1 MTLAFELNQTAVS
14 AIALLRAIDAG
25 GWTTNRELAV
35 AAGRPPQNIARDLSV
50 IRNEG
55 LIETDRVALTDKG
68 KAQLAA
74 INRAEDAAPAAAAPQ
89 LADDERLVTHAQL
102 RPSED
107 NPRKDL
113 ESDAAQEKL
122 DELRQSILRNG
133 LLQNL
138 VCRPDPD
145 GAADYVVT
153 AGNRRWHAIAQAIYD
168 NDWPEDRLIRIKVR
182 DGDDRE
188 NLLTAVVENMQR
200 ANMSKIEEAEAFGD
214 LVNKHGMKTLDVSAQ
229 TGLSQKVIQN
239 RLKLLKLST
248 EDQERMRLPDSHPDH
263 LGYKAALAQLTVSR
277 EPPAAE
283 PEPQPHQ
290 PDGLNLSDRELLAL
304 VEIGDKIAKHPT
316 GGTQQYS
323 TRCADTHPDPTG
335 ALQGL
340 IEKAGVM
347 VLHHGDEHHIV
358 MPDRIWDGLLD
369 QGYLVELT
377 GAVSMRLGLLRQRVA
392 GIGGEARLASAG
404 QYWTAWL
411 NEPARDAREPG
422 SPAEKPAGADAPSL
436 GKSLTPAEALI
447 LAEVTDKVERW
458 PHPIHPSYTF
468 CLPSALQANIHHL
481 TAREL
486 LATRQIGDATL
497 IRTALL
503 SGGVKAWLE
512 SIGFYADREAVLF
525 ELAARVEGA
534 ENAVNRQQCH
544 VRYATPWLNR
554 ADDPRNEVDVA
565 SCRAVEEGIA
575 KVWGT
580 DQITLAREQGWTPSE
595 PEQPALIEETAEEK
609 AARLNAEWSAREAAG
624 DEEALATFTGWMR
637 EKLAKKRAEGL
648 YGWRSDGC
656 AALVKPAELAERLVA
671 QVGKGDPVD
680 IAILSMMLAIRAG
693 AMSASG
699 YLRSMT
705 TPQME
710 RLMIEARAARWAPS
724 EEPDP
729 ETDFIEAELDDAE
742 AEVDSGEN
750 LDIPQPYEPAVP
762 IRKSITADHIVCLE
776 DGRKFKS
783 LKRHLRVKYNLS
795 PEEYRAKWGLP
806 ADYPMVA
813 PNYAKR
819 RAELAAQMGLRA

>member
-1 MTLAFELNQTAVS
+1 MAFELNQTAVS
-14 AIALLRAIDAG
+14 AVALLRAIDAG
-25 GWTTNRELAV
+25 GWTSNRELAV
-35 AAGRPPQNIARDLSV
+35 IARRPPQNIARDLSV

-55 LIETDRVALTDKG
+55 LIEADRVALSDKG

-74 INRAEDAAPAAAAPQ
+74 IARAEGLTPEAAAPQ
-89 LADDERLVTHAQL
+89 LADDERLVTHAQM
-102 RPSED
+102 RPDDEN
-107 NPRKDL
+107 NPRKDF
-113 ESDAAQEKL
+113 ESEHAQEKL
-122 DELRQSILRNG
+122 DELRQSILTKG

-138 VCRPDPD
+138 VCRPDPT
-145 GAADYVVT
+145 GAVDYVVT

-182 DGDDRE
+182 EGDDRE

-214 LVNKHGMKTLDVSAQ
+214 LVNKHGMKTLEISAQ
-229 TGLSQKVIQN
+229 SGLSQKVIQN
-239 RLKLLKLST
+239 RLKLLKLSV

-263 LGYKAALAQLTVSR
+263 LGYKAALKQLTVAR
-277 EPPAAE
+277 EPEEAE
-283 PEPQPHQ
+283 PEPENDAHRLYTVADFGVS
-290 PDGLNLSDRELLAL
+290 PDWSADDAAQAAKWLAAGTF
-304 VEIGDKIAKHPT
+304 EEFTFTDKKWSLAI
-316 GGTQQYS
+316 Q
-323 TRCADTHPDPTG
+323 
-335 ALQGL
+335 
-340 IEKAGVM
+340 V
-347 VLHHGDEHHIV
+347 
-358 MPDRIWDGLLD
+358 
-369 QGYLVELT
+369 
-377 GAVSMRLGLLRQRVA
+377 
-392 GIGGEARLASAG
+392 ARLVGSDGWVNGTRMQGPTEGQFSSLNGVWRASMAAFPTRERAIEAAAAYLMGKALGKASAKAV
-404 QYWTAWL
+404 AWL
-411 NEPARDAREPG
+411 NAPTADEPG
-422 SPAEKPAGADAPSL
+422 SPVETPAGAEAPSL

-481 TAREL
+481 VAREL
-486 LATRQIGDATL
+486 LATRTVGDATL

-534 ENAVNRQQCH
+534 ENAVNRQQGH
-544 VRYATPWLNR
+544 VRYATPWLNLTG
-554 ADDPRNEVDVA
+554 DLRNEVAEPAPVRDRSDDTA
-565 SCRAVEEGIA
+565 DA
-575 KVWGT
+575 
-580 DQITLAREQGWTPSE
+580 LAYGMALLE

-609 AARLNAEWSAREAAG
+609 AARREAEWNAREAAG
-624 DEEALATFTGWMR
+624 DEEALTAFVGLMR
-637 EKLAKKRAEGL
+637 EKLAKKRADGRS
-648 YGWRSDGC
+648 GWRT
-656 AALVKPAELAERLVA
+656 AAPRDLADQLVGH
-671 QVGKGDPVD
+671 VGKGDPVD

-710 RLMIEARAARWAPS
+710 RLMIEARAARWATS

-729 ETDFIEAELDDAE
+729 EADFIEAELDEAE
-742 AEVDSGEN
+742 AEVDSDEK
-750 LDIPQPYEPAVP
+750 LPIPQPHEPTVP
-762 IRKSITADHIVCLE
+762 IRKSITADFIVCLE

-813 PNYAKR
+813 PNYAKA

>member
-68 KAQLAA
+68 KAQLIA
-74 INRAEDAAPAAAAPQ
+74 INRAEGAVPEAAAPQ
-89 LADDERLVTHAQL
+89 LADDERLVTHAQM
-102 RPSED
+102 RPDDET
-107 NPRKDL
+107 NPRKDF
-113 ESDAAQEKL
+113 ESEHAQEKL
-122 DELRQSILRNG
+122 NELRQSILTKG

-138 VCRPDPD
+138 VCRPDPT
-145 GAADYVVT
+145 GAVDYVVT

-214 LVNKHGMKTLDVSAQ
+214 LVNKHGMKTLDISAQ
-229 TGLSQKVIQN
+229 SGLSQKVIQN

-277 EPPAAE
+277 EPQATE
-283 PEPQPHQ
+283 PEPENAAHRLYTVADFGVPA
-290 PDGLNLSDRELLAL
+290 DWTTKDASEAASWLETGSKEEFIFSDRKWSMIIEVARLDPAVGDGWVNGHAL
-304 VEIGDKIAKHPT
+304 RGPTIGNFSTITGVWSHRMAAFPT
-316 GGTQQYS
+316 
-323 TRCADTHPDPTG
+323 RERA
-335 ALQGL
+335 
-340 IEKAGVM
+340 IEAAAAYLTAM
-347 VLHHGDEHHIV
+347 VLGKAPAKAI
-358 MPDRIWDGLLD
+358 
-369 QGYLVELT
+369 
-377 GAVSMRLGLLRQRVA
+377 
-392 GIGGEARLASAG
+392 
-404 QYWTAWL
+404 AWL
-411 NEPARDAREPG
+411 NDPTTDEPG
-422 SPAEKPAGADAPSL
+422 SPVETPAGAETPSL

-447 LAEVTDKVERW
+447 LAEVTDAVERS
-458 PHPIHPSYTF
+458 PHPIHSSYAF
-468 CLPSALQANIHHL
+468 CLPTALQANIHHL
-481 TAREL
+481 AAREL
-486 LATRQIGDATL
+486 LATRTIGDATL

-512 SIGFYADREAVLF
+512 SIGFYTDREAVLF

-534 ENAVNRQQCH
+534 ENAINRQQCH
-544 VRYATPWLNR
+544 VRYATPWLNLTG
-554 ADDPRNEVDVA
+554 DPRNKEPAPSRDHSQDLVDAVA
-565 SCRAVEEGIA
+565 YGMAALE
-575 KVWGT
+575 T
-580 DQITLAREQGWTPSE
+580 
-595 PEQPALIEETAEEK
+595 EQPALIEETAEEK
-609 AARLNAEWSAREAAG
+609 AARLSAQWWAREAAG

-637 EKLAKKRAEGL
+637 AKLAKKRAEGL

-656 AALVKPAELAERLVA
+656 AALVKPADLAERLVA

-710 RLMIEARAARWAPS
+710 RLMIEARAARWATS

-729 ETDFIEAELDDAE
+729 ETDFIEAELDEAE

-750 LDIPQPYEPAVP
+750 LTIPQPHEPAVP

-813 PNYAKR
+813 PNYAKA

>member
-1 MTLAFELNQTAVS
+1 MAFELNQTAVS

-74 INRAEDAAPAAAAPQ
+74 INRAEGSAPEAAAPQ

-145 GAADYVVT
+145 GAVDYVVT

-239 RLKLLKLST
+239 RLKLLKLSV

-277 EPPAAE
+277 EPQAAETE
-283 PEPQPHQ
+283 PEPENAAHRLYTVADFGVPADWSAADVDQAAKWLAAGTFEEFTFTDKKWSLAIQ
-290 PDGLNLSDRELLAL
+290 VARLVGSDGWVNGTQMQGPTEGHWSNLNGVWRASMAAFPTRERAIEAAAAYLKAIVLGKAPAKVIAWLSD
-304 VEIGDKIAKHPT
+304 PT
-316 GGTQQYS
+316 
-323 TRCADTHPDPTG
+323 AD
-335 ALQGL
+335 
-340 IEKAGVM
+340 
-347 VLHHGDEHHIV
+347 
-358 MPDRIWDGLLD
+358 
-369 QGYLVELT
+369 
-377 GAVSMRLGLLRQRVA
+377 
-392 GIGGEARLASAG
+392 
-404 QYWTAWL
+404 
-411 NEPARDAREPG
+411 EPG
-422 SPAEKPAGADAPSL
+422 SPAETPAGAEAPSL

-447 LAEVTDKVERW
+447 LAEVTDAVERC

-481 TAREL
+481 AAREL

-503 SGGVKAWLE
+503 SGGVKTWLE

-525 ELAARVEGA
+525 ELAARIEGA
-534 ENAVNRQQCH
+534 GNVTNRQLCG
-544 VRYATPWLNR
+544 VRYATPWLNLTG
-554 ADDPRNEVDVA
+554 DQRNEPAEPAPVRDRSQDTA
-565 SCRAVEEGIA
+565 DA
-575 KVWGT
+575 
-580 DQITLAREQGWTPSE
+580 LAYGMALLE

-609 AARLNAEWSAREAAG
+609 TARLNAEWSAREAAG
-624 DEEALATFTGWMR
+624 DEEALVTFTGWMR
-637 EKLAKKRAEGL
+637 DKLAKKRAEGL

-710 RLMIEARAARWAPS
+710 RLMIEARAARWSPS

-729 ETDFIEAELDDAE
+729 ENDFIEAELDDAE
-742 AEVDSGEN
+742 AEVVTGEN
-750 LDIPQPYEPAVP
+750 LPIPQPHEPAVP

-783 LKRHLRVKYNLS
+783 LKRHLRTKYNLS
-795 PEEYRAKWGLP
+795 PEEYRARWGLP

-813 PNYAKR
+813 PNYAKA

>member
-68 KAQLAA
+68 KAQLIA
-74 INRAEDAAPAAAAPQ
+74 INRAEGAVPEAAAPQ

-102 RPSED
+102 RPDDET
-107 NPRKDL
+107 NPRKDF
-113 ESDAAQEKL
+113 ESEHAQEKL
-122 DELRQSILRNG
+122 NELRQSILTKG

-138 VCRPDPD
+138 VCRPDPT
-145 GAADYVVT
+145 GAVDYIVT
-153 AGNRRWHAIAQAIYD
+153 AGNRRWYAIAQAIYD

-182 DGDDRE
+182 GGDDRE

-214 LVNKHGMKTLDVSAQ
+214 LVNKHGMKTLDISAQ
-229 TGLSQKVIQN
+229 SGLSQKVIQN

-277 EPPAAE
+277 EPQAAE

-290 PDGLNLSDRELLAL
+290 PGGLNLSDRELLAL

-316 GGTQQYS
+316 GGAQQYS
-323 TRCADTHPDPTG
+323 TRCADTYPDPTG

-358 MPDRIWDGLLD
+358 MPDRIWDSLID

-377 GAVSMRLGLLRQRVA
+377 GAVSMRLGVLRQRVA
-392 GIGGEARLASAG
+392 GIGAEGRLAVDG
-404 QYWTAWL
+404 LYWAAWL
-411 NEPARDAREPG
+411 NEPAGDVREPG
-422 SPAEKPAGADAPSL
+422 SPAETPAGADAPSL
-436 GKSLTPAEALI
+436 GKSLTPAEALV
-447 LAEVTDKVERW
+447 LAEVTDAVERQ
-458 PHPIHPSYTF
+458 PHPIHPSYAF

-481 TAREL
+481 AAREL

-503 SGGVKAWLE
+503 SGGVKPWLE
-512 SIGFYADREAVLF
+512 SIGFYADREDVLF
-525 ELAARVEGA
+525 ELAARVEGV
-534 ENAVNRQQCH
+534 ENVVNRRQCH
-544 VRYATPWLNR
+544 VRYATPWLNLTG
-554 ADDPRNEVDVA
+554 DLRNEAAEPAPVRDRSDDTA
-565 SCRAVEEGIA
+565 DA
-575 KVWGT
+575 
-580 DQITLAREQGWTPSE
+580 LAYGMALLE
-595 PEQPALIEETAEEK
+595 PEQPPLIEETAEEK
-609 AARLNAEWSAREAAG
+609 AARREAEWNAREAAG
-624 DEEALATFTGWMR
+624 DEEALTAFVGLMR
-637 EKLAKKRAEGL
+637 EKLAKKRADGRS
-648 YGWRSDGC
+648 GWRT
-656 AALVKPAELAERLVA
+656 AAPRDLADQLVGH
-671 QVGKGDPVD
+671 VGKGDPVD

-710 RLMIEARAARWAPS
+710 RLMIEARAARWATS

-729 ETDFIEAELDDAE
+729 ETDFIEAELDEAE

-750 LDIPQPYEPAVP
+750 LTIPQPHEPAVP

-783 LKRHLRVKYNLS
+783 LKRHLRTKYNLS

-813 PNYAKR
+813 PNYAKA
-819 RAELAAQMGLRA
+819 RAELAARMGLCA

>member
-1 MTLAFELNQTAVS
+1 MAFELNQTAVS
-14 AIALLRAIDAG
+14 AVALLRAIDAG
-25 GWTTNRELAV
+25 GWTSNRELAV
-35 AAGRPPQNIARDLSV
+35 IAGRPPQNIARDLSV

-55 LIETDRVALTDKG
+55 LIEADRVALSDKG

-74 INRAEDAAPAAAAPQ
+74 IARAEGAAPDPAAPQ
-89 LADDERLVTHAQL
+89 LADDERLVTHAQM
-102 RPSED
+102 RPDDEN
-107 NPRKDL
+107 NPRKDF
-113 ESDAAQEKL
+113 ESEHAQEKL

-138 VCRPDPD
+138 VCRPDPH
-145 GAADYVVT
+145 GAVDYVVT

-214 LVNKHGMKTLDVSAQ
+214 LVNKHGMKTLDISAQ
-229 TGLSQKVIQN
+229 SGLSQKVIQN

-277 EPPAAE
+277 EPQAAE
-283 PEPQPHQ
+283 PAKDLPGFSAEVIAAAMSEDEEAQRRGWGSTCLSGRTTTEGEAWPEKTEWAEAVVYDFSRRRQAAIRLTRSSHDRWHVTLSTQ
-290 PDGLNLSDRELLAL
+290 DRDSYSGDGYG
-304 VEIGDKIAKHPT
+304 V
-316 GGTQQYS
+316 S
-323 TRCADTHPDPTG
+323 TRDPIFPSRRD
-335 ALQGL
+335 AVAHA
-340 IEKAGVM
+340 I
-347 VLHHGDEHHIV
+347 
-358 MPDRIWDGLLD
+358 DRIC
-369 QGYLVELT
+369 
-377 GAVSMRLGLLRQRVA
+377 ARLGDDVRAKLEPLLEPRAV
-392 GIGGEARLASAG
+392 EVLPPS
-404 QYWTAWL
+404 TA
-411 NEPARDAREPG
+411 DEPG
-422 SPAEKPAGADAPSL
+422 SPAETPAGAETPSL

-447 LAEVTDKVERW
+447 LAEVTDAVERC

-468 CLPSALQANIHHL
+468 CLPSALQADIHHL
-481 TAREL
+481 AAREL

-525 ELAARVEGA
+525 ELAARIEGA
-534 ENAVNRQQCH
+534 GNVTNRQMCG
-544 VRYATPWLNR
+544 VRYASPWLNLTG
-554 ADDPRNEVDVA
+554 DLRNEVAEPAPVRDR
-565 SCRAVEEGIA
+565 S
-575 KVWGT
+575 
-580 DQITLAREQGWTPSE
+580 DDTLDAMAYSMAALE

-609 AARLNAEWSAREAAG
+609 AARREAECNAREAAG
-624 DEEALATFTGWMR
+624 DEEALTAFVGLMR
-637 EKLAKKRAEGL
+637 EKLAKKRADGRS
-648 YGWRSDGC
+648 GWRT
-656 AALVKPAELAERLVA
+656 AAPRDLADLLVGH
-671 QVGKGDPVD
+671 VGKGDPVD

-729 ETDFIEAELDDAE
+729 KTNFIEAELDDAE

-750 LDIPQPYEPAVP
+750 LPIPPLHEPAVP
-762 IRKSITADHIVCLE
+762 IRKSITADFIVCLE

-813 PNYAKR
+813 PNYAKA